1 MGKRSKMMMPQM
13 MPMMGG
19 MPGMQ
24 MVVPSQDPDSS
35 SDEDT
40 TSRKKKSKT
49 TEADSSG
56 IGGSSAP
63 VDPEG
68 PGYHRGK
75 KYCKTIDA
83 VITRSAS
90 SIKSLGKCRLGQ
102 AVEWLQECLDA
113 TMVADLSSDGLLI
126 LLWLLC
132 RVKPNVQ
139 ICSLRYLSSIKY
151 KFEKYLKA
159 LRLIESLT

>member
-1 MGKRSKMMMPQM
+1 MGKRSHMMMPQM

-19 MPGMQ
+19 MP
-24 MVVPSQDPDSS
+24 MVLPPQDQGSS
-35 SDEDT
+35 SDEGDT
-40 TSRKKKSKT
+40 TSRRKKVKVSA
-49 TEADSSG
+49 EPSGAASSDV
-56 IGGSSAP
+56 P
-63 VDPEG
+63 VTDPEG

-139 ICSLRYLSSIKY
+139 ICSLRDLTRNKEVNICE
-151 KFEKYLKA
+151 F
-159 LRLIESLT
+159 ESLI

>member
-1 MGKRSKMMMPQM
+1 MMMPQM

-19 MPGMQ
+19 MP
-24 MVVPSQDPDSS
+24 MVLPPQDQGSS

-40 TSRKKKSKT
+40 TSRRKKAKVAAEPSG
-49 TEADSSG
+49 AASS
-56 IGGSSAP
+56 
-63 VDPEG
+63 DG

-90 SIKSLGKCRLGQ
+90 SSKSLGKCRLGQ

-139 ICSLRYLSSIKY
+139 ICSLRD
-151 KFEKYLKA
+151 
-159 LRLIESLT
+159 LTRNKEVNI

>member
-1 MGKRSKMMMPQM
+1 MMMPHM

-19 MPGMQ
+19 MP
-24 MVVPSQDPDSS
+24 MVLPPQDQGSS
-35 SDEDT
+35 SDE
-40 TSRKKKSKT
+40 
-49 TEADSSG
+49 ADHFEEKEGAEPSGAASSDV
-56 IGGSSAP
+56 P
-63 VDPEG
+63 VTDPEG

-113 TMVADLSSDGLLI
+113 TMVADLSRCSNLL
-126 LLWLLC
+126 
-132 RVKPNVQ
+132 P
-139 ICSLRYLSSIKY
+139 S
-151 KFEKYLKA
+151 
-159 LRLIESLT
+159 